1 MPSRMV
7 FTTTERERLGDF
19 SSPAALAGQAFA
31 RAVRGALHR
40 GRRRTLG
47 LKTAAH

>member
-19 SSPAALAGQAFA
+19 SSPAARLAKLL
-31 RAVRGALHR
+31 RALLEVLSTGAADALS
-40 GRRRTLG
+40 
-47 LKTAAH
+47 A